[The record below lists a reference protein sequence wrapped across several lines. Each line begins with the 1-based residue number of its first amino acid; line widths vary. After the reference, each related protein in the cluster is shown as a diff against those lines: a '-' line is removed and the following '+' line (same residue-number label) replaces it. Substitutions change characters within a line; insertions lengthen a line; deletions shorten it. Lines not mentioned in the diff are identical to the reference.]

1 MDTPTYRVLWL
12 AVTVALPE
20 LQDFQV
26 SVSIHIPAEFMRSS
40 QLHFNN
46 FDRRS
51 RPLIDQQCL
60 TWPAATMAYLSFKD
74 FQVNVSWLFTAVANT
89 FYGIE

>member
-1 MDTPTYRVLWL
+1 
-12 AVTVALPE
+12 
-20 LQDFQV
+20 
-26 SVSIHIPAEFMRSS
+26 MRSS

-60 TWPAATMAYLSFKD
+60 TWPAATMAIKD
-74 FQVNVSWLFTAVANT
+74 FQVSVSWLFTVVANT
-89 FYGIE
+89 LHGPEYSLMALPASELMFLRIRHAYL